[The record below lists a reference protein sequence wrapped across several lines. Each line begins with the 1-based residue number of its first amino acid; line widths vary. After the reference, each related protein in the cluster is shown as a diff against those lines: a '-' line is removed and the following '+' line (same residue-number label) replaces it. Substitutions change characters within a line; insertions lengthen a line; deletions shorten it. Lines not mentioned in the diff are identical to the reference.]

1 VEPGGALRVSAL
13 PRAKERVMSE
23 ATDERVDENAV
34 VTKKKRVDRTS
45 LIIAMAFV
53 GGLALLIVLNMK

>member
-1 VEPGGALRVSAL
+1 
-13 PRAKERVMSE
+13 MSE